1 MRVMRAT
8 VILVLLCVTVFAQ
21 GFPWEIFQPR
31 TLKEVI
37 SITTKAVRPDD
48 HMFLAQNQL
57 ESRVEVEFTGKSR
70 PISKGRKS
78 FIDIWFGMLRTK
90 QKHLAELYDRE
101 YLYKEGEVEYWLPTQ
116 RPITKYFDKE
126 LKPGDKMDLY
136 LISTGAYRTDTDIDC
151 VLLVEEFQKKAA
163 QEKKDAFA
171 EVPATQREKFKS
183 RLEEFVE
190 YHRTRQWD
198 KVYDLIAE
206 RHKIAVEGGLPR
218 DVFLSKKLY
227 SPITRFTPESIKKM
241 DDESWMVLGCGTFDE
256 GGPMESA
263 VEAYLQDGDW
273 YFSDIWSA
281 PACVDCKPKS
291 CKH

>member
-31 TLKEVI
+31 TLQEVI

-78 FIDIWFGMLRTK
+78 FIEIWFGMLRTK

-136 LISTGAYRTDTDIDC
+136 LISTGAYRTDTEIDC
-151 VLLVEEFQKKAA
+151 VLLVEEFQKKKA
-163 QEKKDAFA
+163 QEKAD
-171 EVPATQREKFKS
+171 QN
-183 RLEEFVE
+183 
-190 YHRTRQWD
+190 HR
-198 KVYDLIAE
+198 
-206 RHKIAVEGGLPR
+206 
-218 DVFLSKKLY
+218 
-227 SPITRFTPESIKKM
+227 
-241 DDESWMVLGCGTFDE
+241 
-256 GGPMESA
+256 
-263 VEAYLQDGDW
+263 
-273 YFSDIWSA
+273 
-281 PACVDCKPKS
+281 
-291 CKH
+291 